1 MKKSRVWILIMCFVL
16 AIAMTGCVKV
26 VQIGHE
32 DELTGTVRF
41 NAAKDVERIWGSKVL
56 PELSKKAVD
65 LPTFF
70 KESNGDLKALASKYG
85 KYSMGTSGELS
96 YAVKGTGT
104 VIEVNQ
110 EKQAGY
116 MTVKL
121 DGYDG
126 PVVVKLQIGSVYK
139 GSALRDTL
147 SFIKFEDY
155 TNQVDWAKVSQS
167 LHDMVNKAVV
177 GGVDL
182 KTLKGKKISF
192 VGCFSV
198 DKKDELLITPVEIK
212 VQ

>member
-1 MKKSRVWILIMCFVL
+1 MKKSRLLIVLMCLVFAVMM
-16 AIAMTGCVKV
+16 AGCVKV

-41 NAAKDVERIWGSKVL
+41 NAAKDVEKIWSSKVIPDL
-56 PELSKKAVD
+56 TKKAVD

-70 KESNGDLKALASKYG
+70 KESNGDFKKLASKYG

-104 VIEVNQ
+104 VTEVNQ
-110 EKQAGY
+110 ERQAGFI
-116 MTVKL
+116 TVKL

-139 GSALRDTL
+139 GSALRDSL

-167 LHDMVNKAVV
+167 LHDMVNKAVI
-177 GGVDL
+177 GKVDL
-182 KTLKGKKISF
+182 KTLKGKKVSF
-192 VGCFSV
+192 VGSFSV
-198 DKKDELLITPVEIK
+198 DKPTEILITPVELK

>member
-147 SFIKFEDY
+147 NFIKFEDY

-182 KTLKGKKISF
+182 KTLKGKKIFF

-198 DKKDELLITPVEIK
+198 DKKEELLITPVEIK

>member
-1 MKKSRVWILIMCFVL
+1 V
-16 AIAMTGCVKV
+16 T
-26 VQIGHE
+26 
-32 DELTGTVRF
+32 
-41 NAAKDVERIWGSKVL
+41 
-56 PELSKKAVD
+56 
-65 LPTFF
+65 
-70 KESNGDLKALASKYG
+70 
-85 KYSMGTSGELS
+85 
-96 YAVKGTGT
+96 
-104 VIEVNQ
+104 EVNQ

-139 GSALRDTL
+139 GSALRDSL

-177 GGVDL
+177 GSVDL
-182 KTLKGKKISF
+182 KTLKGKKVSF

-198 DKKDELLITPVEIK
+198 DKKDELLITPVELK

>member
-1 MKKSRVWILIMCFVL
+1 MKTSRVWILVMCFVM

-41 NAAKDVERIWGSKVL
+41 NAAKDVEKIWSSKVL

-70 KESNGDLKALASKYG
+70 KESNGDLKKLASKYG

-96 YAVKGTGT
+96 YADTGTGT
-104 VIEVNQ
+104 VTEVNQ

-139 GSALRDTL
+139 GSALRDSL

-177 GGVDL
+177 GSVDL
-182 KTLKGKKISF
+182 KTLKGKKVSF

-198 DKKDELLITPVEIK
+198 DKKDELLITPVELK

>member
-1 MKKSRVWILIMCFVL
+1 MKTSRVWILVMCFVM

-41 NAAKDVERIWGSKVL
+41 NAAKDVEKIWSSKVL

-70 KESNGDLKALASKYG
+70 KESNGDLKKLAAKYG

-104 VIEVNQ
+104 VTEVNQ

-139 GSALRDTL
+139 GSALRDSL

-177 GGVDL
+177 GSVDL
-182 KTLKGKKISF
+182 KTLKGKKVSF

-198 DKKDELLITPVEIK
+198 DKKDELLITPVELK

>member
-1 MKKSRVWILIMCFVL
+1 MKKSRLLIVLMCLVFAV
-16 AIAMTGCVKV
+16 MMSGCVKV

-41 NAAKDVERIWGSKVL
+41 NAAKDVEKIWSSKVIPDL
-56 PELSKKAVD
+56 TKKAVD

-70 KESNGDLKALASKYG
+70 KESNGDFKKLASKYG

-104 VIEVNQ
+104 VTEVNQ
-110 EKQAGY
+110 ERQAGFI
-116 MTVKL
+116 TVKL

-139 GSALRDTL
+139 GSALRDSL

-167 LHDMVNKAVV
+167 LHDMVNKAVI
-177 GGVDL
+177 GKVDL
-182 KTLKGKKISF
+182 KTLKGKKVSF
-192 VGCFSV
+192 VGSFSV
-198 DKKDELLITPVEIK
+198 DKPTEILITPVELK